1 MKKIGWLLLTCLL
14 PNVVYAET
22 VGEFVIPDYNPAAP
36 TATVQPSAPNPISPD
51 SKTITLWQNYFD
63 KLNTCTPGTF
73 ALPQINPHL
82 AKQYGNIQTNQING
96 AANGHCEVV
105 MMYYSETDPR
115 LERKSQ
121 ADNQIQQYPAGQVCR
136 LSKMT
141 ADAMIEFDSNIL
153 KGGEVKLASDDPHS
167 KAMMEECSPF
177 VVINGEKSI
186 EMAEENQNNI
196 NVGI

>member
-1 MKKIGWLLLTCLL
+1 MKKSGWLVLMCLL
-14 PNVVYAET
+14 SNVVYAET
-22 VGEFVIPDYNPAAP
+22 VGEFVIPDYNPVAATT
-36 TATVQPSAPNPISPD
+36 TAQPSTPNPTSPD
-51 SKTITLWQNYFD
+51 PKTVTLWQSYFTQ
-63 KLNTCTPGTF
+63 LNTCTPGTF
-73 ALPQINPHL
+73 VLPQINPHL
-82 AKQYGNIQTNQING
+82 AKQYGNTQTNKING
-96 AANGHCEVV
+96 ATNGHCEVV

-121 ADNQIQQYPAGQVCR
+121 VENQIQQYPAGQVCR
-136 LSKMT
+136 LSKVT

-186 EMAEENQNNI
+186 EMAEANQNNI
-196 NVGI
+196 NEGI